1 MDLQHQVEVGR
12 NAEEFFKYI
21 NERPY
26 FRELIERIK
35 LEYAQ
40 RILSLKPED
49 KESFTTY
56 KSKMNAFDD
65 IENAVLGDIK
75 AGEIALNQQE
85 GRTPPEGIL

>member
-12 NAEEFFKYI
+12 QAEDFYKYL
-21 NERPY
+21 NENPY
-26 FRELIERIK
+26 FRELIDRIK
-35 LEYAQ
+35 LEYAG

-49 KESFTTY
+49 KESFTAY

-75 AGEIALNQQE
+75 AGEMALNQQE
-85 GRTPPEGIL
+85 GRTPPDGIL

>member
-12 NAEEFFKYI
+12 QAEDFFKYI
-21 NERPY
+21 SENTY
-26 FRELIERIK
+26 FREIIDRIK

-40 RILSLKPED
+40 RILSLRPED
-49 KESFTTY
+49 KESFTEY

-75 AGEIALNQQE
+75 AGEMALNQQE
-85 GRTPPEGIL
+85 GRNPPEGIL

>member
-12 NAEEFFKYI
+12 QAEDFHRYI
-21 NERPY
+21 NENPY
-26 FRELIERIK
+26 FKELIERIK

-40 RILSLKPED
+40 RILSLRPED

-75 AGEIALNQQE
+75 AGEMALNQQE

>member
-49 KESFTTY
+49 KESFANY

-75 AGEIALNQQE
+75 AGELALNQQE

>member
-12 NAEEFFKYI
+12 QAEDFFKYI
-21 NERPY
+21 SENTY
-26 FRELIERIK
+26 FREIIDRIK
-35 LEYAQ
+35 LEYAG

-75 AGEIALNQQE
+75 AGEMALNQQE